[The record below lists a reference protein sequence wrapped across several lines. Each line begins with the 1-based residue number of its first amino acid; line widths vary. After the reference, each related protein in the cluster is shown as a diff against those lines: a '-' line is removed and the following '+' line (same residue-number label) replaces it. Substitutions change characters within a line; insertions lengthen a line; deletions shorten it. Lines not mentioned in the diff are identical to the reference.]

1 MDQNPIKPPAIDRTG
16 KKITITADGLVKLD
30 GVIIFRTV
38 EREGAFC
45 LQFVDHD
52 RLRVQ
57 CRGSRYIEIPLDV
70 LMDKIQGKE
79 KTDEQPAASPGTA
92 DQQPGSG
99 AA

>member
-1 MDQNPIKPPAIDRTG
+1 MNQNMIKPSLDRTG
-16 KKITITADGLVKLD
+16 KKVTITPDGLVKLD

-38 EREGAFC
+38 ERNGAFC

-70 LMDKIQGKE
+70 LMNKIQGKE
-79 KTDEQPAASPGTA
+79 NADEQPTTSTGINE
-92 DQQPGSG
+92 QQPRSD